1 MKTIVSVSLL
11 LLLST
16 TWRLAPAQADPKPVQ
31 PLRTLPVEQL
41 TVRPGVRDLGP
52 AVLVGGTL
60 YLGGPSG
67 KAGMFAIDAATGK
80 LRWTFRS
87 PTTSG
92 SVSTRPVVVG
102 PLVIAPYGA
111 ALPGAVIAL
120 SAATGKEVWR
130 ALDPSEY
137 SAVVAEGNRIFVVSK
152 DCVLFALAAANGQEQ
167 WKTPLRSVP
176 GGACDSSPVVRDGAV
191 YAKVRARAPEG
202 TAGWPDASYI
212 AAFDAATGQERWRH
226 RPLHP
231 QYREGVAP
239 GHPVVT
245 ESAVFFAG
253 DNALYALDR
262 ATGLPLLAPV
272 FLRRTIDGRDRT
284 AKLSGL
290 MDAGNLLV
298 GATAVSLLAFD
309 KATGRVVW
317 ELPGLFNPTSLSLAV
332 AGSVL
337 YFQGGLD
344 GAAYNPGT
352 LHALDMSTGTRLW
365 SFTRHSTNPAWMFGS
380 VLPVDGGLWVDAHA
394 ALLKLGAP

>member
-1 MKTIVSVSLL
+1 MKTIVFVSLS

-31 PLRTLPVEQL
+31 PLRTPPVEQL
-41 TVRPGVRDLGP
+41 TARPGVRDLGP
-52 AVLVGGTL
+52 AALAGGML
-60 YLGGPSG
+60 YVGGPSG

-80 LRWTFRS
+80 LRWTFRT
-87 PTTSG
+87 PTG
-92 SVSTRPVVVG
+92 HNSVSTRPVIVG
-102 PLVIAPYGA
+102 ALVIAPFGA

-120 SAATGKEVWR
+120 STATGKEVWR
-130 ALDPSEY
+130 ALDPSVY
-137 SAVVAEGNRIFVVSK
+137 SAVVAEGERIFVVSK
-152 DCVLFALAAANGQEQ
+152 DCVLYALAAASGQEQ

-191 YAKVRARAPEG
+191 YAKIMARAPEG
-202 TAGWPDASYI
+202 TASWPDASYI
-212 AAFDAATGQERWRH
+212 AAFDATTGQERWRH

-231 QYREGVAP
+231 AYREGVPP

-262 ATGLPLLAPV
+262 ATGLPLFAPV
-272 FLRRTIDGRDRT
+272 FLRRTIDGRDRM

-290 MDAGNLLV
+290 IDAGSSLV
-298 GATAVSLLAFD
+298 GVTAVSLLAFD
-309 KATGRVVW
+309 KATGRIVW
-317 ELPGLFNPTSLSLAV
+317 ELPGLFHPTSLSLAV

-344 GAAYNPGT
+344 GAAYYPGT
-352 LHALDMSTGTRLW
+352 LHALDISTGTRLW
-365 SFTRHSTNPAWMFGS
+365 SFTRRSNDPPWMFGS
-380 VLPVDGGLWVDAHA
+380 VLPVDGGLWVDAYIT
-394 ALLKLGAP
+394 LLGNR